1 MATPLQNCVIALSG
15 KFDTTHG
22 KQQIL
27 ASLGSPRYFTLSPSV
42 NMAYGI
48 FRRLTSS
55 WKAHIGALIKKY
67 GGMHVTKIPQEQD
80 NAAVTHLVTTAKH
93 IEANTAKGESLGC

>member
-1 MATPLQNCVIALSG
+1 MATPLQGCVIALSG

-27 ASLGSPRYFTLSPSV
+27 ASLGSLRYFTLSPSV

-55 WKAHIGALIKKY
+55 LKAHIGALIKKH
-67 GGMHVTKIPQEQD
+67 GGIHVSKIPQGQD
-80 NAAVTHLVTTAKH
+80 NTAVTHLVATAKH
-93 IEANTAKGESLGC
+93 IEANAVKGESLGY